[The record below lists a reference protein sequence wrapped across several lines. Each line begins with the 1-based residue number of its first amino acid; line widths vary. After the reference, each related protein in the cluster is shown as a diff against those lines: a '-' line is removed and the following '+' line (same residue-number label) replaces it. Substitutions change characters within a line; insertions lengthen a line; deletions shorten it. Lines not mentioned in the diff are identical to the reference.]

1 MNTNKLIFA
10 ILLFTIASG
19 QAFAAGDIWATKSA
33 MPTARSD
40 LHAASTGGLLYVAG
54 GNIGPSGATNTVEA
68 YNPVTDTWA
77 TLAPIPHPVYQGT
90 IGVIDGKLYVVGGW
104 DYPISGIPTRTLQ
117 IYNPVSNTW
126 STGADMPILSGC
138 SIAGAINRKLY
149 VLTACDGYSGF
160 RKYLHVYDPDSNSWT
175 AKASPPNTH
184 AYAGG
189 GVIDGKFY
197 VIGGFDGS
205 SKIATLDVYDP
216 ATDTWATKASMP
228 TARQSLAS
236 GVVNGKLYAVGG
248 SDGTKSLSALEVYD
262 PVTDTWTTRASMTT
276 ARSSLAADVIDGKLY
291 AVGGSDGTKV
301 LATLEVFSSIVTPTT
316 VPPTTIIPTTVPPTT
331 VPPTTVPPTVIPTTV
346 PPTTVPPT
354 TASPPAKFRVG
365 PSVTLRPVTDVID
378 TNQDGIVELFMNN
391 PSLNDVTL
399 NVDARISV
407 PSGIHVYGQSFGE
420 AAGAGV
426 VAGTFSVPPGTS
438 RTISVTIKADK
449 SARIGSHTLQFT
461 GLYYPGDNKDNY
473 QPLSLTYSVTVK
485 SASKEIPEPAAQT
498 TSTPKAPGFEML
510 QVIITVGMAVLLI
523 RRKK

>member
-19 QAFAAGDIWATKSA
+19 QAFASGDTWTTKSA

-40 LHAASTGGLLYVAG
+40 LLAASTGGLLYVIG
-54 GNIGPSGATNTVEA
+54 GTGSSGATNAMEA
-68 YNPVTDTWA
+68 YDPVTDNWA
-77 TLAPIPHPVYQGT
+77 ALAPIPNPVYQSA
-90 IGVIDGKLYVVGGW
+90 IGVIGGKLYVAGGW
-104 DYPISGIPTRTLQ
+104 NAPISNIPIRNLQ
-117 IYNPVSNTW
+117 IYNPISNTW
-126 STGADMPILSGC
+126 DTGADMPILSGC
-138 SIAGAINRKLY
+138 SVAGVINRKLY

-160 RKYLHVYDPDSNSWT
+160 RKFLHVYDPDSNSWT

-189 GVIDGKFY
+189 GVINGKFY
-197 VIGGFDGS
+197 VTGGFDGNNV
-205 SKIATLDVYDP
+205 IAVLDVYDP
-216 ATDTWATKASMP
+216 ATDTWTTGAPMP
-228 TARQSLAS
+228 TAKRQLAA

-248 SDGTKSLSALEVYD
+248 SDGKTSLSTLEVYD
-262 PVTDTWTTRASMTT
+262 PLTDTWTSGVSMPT
-276 ARSSLAADVIDGKLY
+276 ARSSLAADVINGKLY
-291 AVGGSDGTKV
+291 AVGGSDGTKA
-301 LATLEVFSSIVTPTT
+301 LAALEVLSSVVAPTT
-316 VPPTTIIPTTVPPTT
+316 VPTTIIPTTAPTT
-331 VPPTTVPPTVIPTTV
+331 TVIPTTV
-346 PPTTVPPT
+346 PPTTVPST
-354 TASPPAKFRVG
+354 TASSQAKFRVG

-399 NVDARISV
+399 NVDAQISV
-407 PSGIHVYGQSFGE
+407 PSGIHVYGENFGQ

-461 GLYYPGDNKDNY
+461 GLYYPGDNKDNF

-485 SASKEIPEPAAQT
+485 NPSTEIPETTQTPA
-498 TSTPKAPGFEML
+498 STPKTPGFEML
-510 QVIITVGMAVLLI
+510 QVIVTAGMALLLI

>member
-1 MNTNKLIFA
+1 MAQYWKRGYIRLIKITSDKGNYMNTIKLIFA
-10 ILLFTIASG
+10 ILIFTIASG
-19 QAFAAGDIWATKSA
+19 QAFAAEVWTTKSP

-40 LHAASTGGLLYVAG
+40 LHAASTGGLLYAVG
-54 GNIGPSGATNTVEA
+54 GNTGSSGATGAVEA
-68 YNPVTDTWA
+68 YNPVTDAWVA
-77 TLAPIPHPVYQGT
+77 LAPMPNPVYQGT

-104 DYPISGIPTRTLQ
+104 NWPASTIPIRNLQ
-117 IYNPVSNTW
+117 IYNPATNTW

-138 SIAGAINRKLY
+138 SVAGVINRKLY

-197 VIGGFDGS
+197 VTGGFDGTNS
-205 SKIATLDVYDP
+205 IAALDVYDP
-216 ATDTWATKASMP
+216 ATDAWVTNASMP
-228 TARQSLAS
+228 TARRQLAA

-248 SDGTKSLSALEVYD
+248 YDGTKALAALEVYD
-262 PVTDTWTTRASMTT
+262 PASNSWTTGAPMTT
-276 ARSSLAADVIDGKLY
+276 ARNSLAADVIDGKLY
-291 AVGGSDGTKV
+291 TVGGSDGAKA
-301 LATLEVFSSIVTPTT
+301 LATLEVLSSVVTPTT
-316 VPPTTIIPTTVPPTT
+316 VPPTTIIPTAVPPT
-331 VPPTTVPPTVIPTTV
+331 TVIPTTV
-346 PPTTVPPT
+346 PPTTVP
-354 TASPPAKFRVG
+354 TAPATQAKFRVG

-438 RTISVTIKADK
+438 RTIIVVIKADK

-461 GLYYPGDNKDNY
+461 GLYWPEIGR
-473 QPLSLTYSVTVK
+473 
-485 SASKEIPEPAAQT
+485 ASCRERV
-498 TSTPKAPGFEML
+498 S
-510 QVIITVGMAVLLI
+510 
-523 RRKK
+523 

>member
-19 QAFAAGDIWATKSA
+19 QAFAAGDIWTTKSA

-40 LHAASTGGLLYVAG
+40 LFAASTGGLLYVIG
-54 GNIGPSGATNTVEA
+54 GTGGSSGATGAVEA
-68 YNPVTDTWA
+68 YNPVTDAWV

-104 DYPISGIPTRTLQ
+104 DYPISNIPVRNLQ

-126 STGADMPILSGC
+126 SAGADMPILSGC
-138 SIAGAINRKLY
+138 SVAGVINRKLY

-160 RKYLHVYDPDSNSWT
+160 RKFLHVYDPDSNSWT

-197 VIGGFDGS
+197 VTGGFDGS
-205 SKIATLDVYDP
+205 NSISMLDVYDP

-228 TARQSLAS
+228 TARQSLVA

-248 SDGTKSLSALEVYD
+248 SAGAKSLSALEVYD
-262 PVTDTWTTRASMTT
+262 PVTDTWTTKAPMTT

-291 AVGGSDGTKV
+291 AVGGSDGTKI
-301 LATLEVFSSIVTPTT
+301 LAMLEVFSSV
-316 VPPTTIIPTTVPPTT
+316 VAPTTVPPTT
-331 VPPTTVPPTVIPTTV
+331 VPPTTVIPTTV
-346 PPTTVPPT
+346 PPTAVPAT
-354 TASPPAKFRVG
+354 TASPATSAKFRVG

-399 NVDARISV
+399 NVDAQISV
-407 PSGIHVYGQSFGE
+407 PSGIHVYGENFGQ

-485 SASKEIPEPAAQT
+485 NPSKEIPEPTQT
-498 TSTPKAPGFEML
+498 PTSTPKTPGFEML
-510 QVIITVGMAVLLI
+510 QVIVTVGMAVLLI

>member
-1 MNTNKLIFA
+1 MNINKLIFA
-10 ILLFTIASG
+10 ILLLTIASG
-19 QAFAAGDIWATKSA
+19 QAFAAEDIWATKSA

-40 LHAASTGGLLYVAG
+40 LLAASTGGLLYVIG
-54 GNIGPSGATNTVEA
+54 GTGGPSGATNAVEA
-68 YNPVTDTWA
+68 YNPVTDAWA
-77 TLAPIPHPVYQGT
+77 ALAPIPNPVYQDA
-90 IGVIDGKLYVVGGW
+90 IGVIDGKLYVAGGW
-104 DYPISGIPTRTLQ
+104 NAPISNIPIRNLQ
-117 IYNPVSNTW
+117 IYNPLSNTW
-126 STGADMPILSGC
+126 SAGADMPILSGC
-138 SIAGAINRKLY
+138 SVAGVINRKLY

-197 VIGGFDGS
+197 VTGGFDGS
-205 SKIATLDVYDP
+205 NVIAALEVYDP
-216 ATDTWATKASMP
+216 ATDTWATKAPMP
-228 TARQSLAS
+228 TARRQLAA

-262 PVTDTWTTRASMTT
+262 PVTDTWTTKAPMTI
-276 ARSSLAADVIDGKLY
+276 ARSSLAVDVIDGKLY

-301 LATLEVFSSIVTPTT
+301 LATLEVFSSAVT
-316 VPPTTIIPTTVPPTT
+316 PTTVPPTT
-331 VPPTTVPPTVIPTTV
+331 VPPTPVPTTTVIPTTV
-346 PPTTVPPT
+346 PPTTVPAT
-354 TASPPAKFRVG
+354 TASTTPAKFRVG

-378 TNQDGIVELFMNN
+378 ANQDGIVELFMNN

-399 NVDARISV
+399 NVDAQISV
-407 PSGIHVYGQSFGE
+407 PSGIHVYGENFGQ

-449 SARIGSHTLQFT
+449 SARIGSNTISFT
-461 GLYYPGDNKDNY
+461 GLYYPGDNKDAY
-473 QPLSLTYSVTVK
+473 QPLSFTYHVTVEWP
-485 SASKEIPEPAAQT
+485 SKEILNTTVQT
-498 TSTPKAPGFEML
+498 PTSTPKIPGFEML
-510 QVIITVGMAVLLI
+510 QVIITVGMVVLLI

>member
-1 MNTNKLIFA
+1 MTKRNYMNTNKLIFA

-19 QAFAAGDIWATKSA
+19 QAFAAGDIWTTKSA

-40 LHAASTGGLLYVAG
+40 LHAASIGGLLYVVG
-54 GNIGPSGATNTVEA
+54 GNGGPSGATGAVEA

-77 TLAPIPHPVYQGT
+77 ALAPIPNPVYQGA
-90 IGVIDGKLYVVGGW
+90 IGVIDGKLYVAGGW
-104 DYPISGIPTRTLQ
+104 NAPISNIPIRNLQ

-126 STGADMPILSGC
+126 SAGTDMPTLSGC
-138 SIAGAINRKLY
+138 SIAGVINRKLY

-160 RKYLHVYDPDSNSWT
+160 RKFLHVYDPDSNSWT

-197 VIGGFDGS
+197 VIGGFDGTNS
-205 SKIATLDVYDP
+205 IAALDVYDP
-216 ATDTWATKASMP
+216 ATDTWVTKASMP
-228 TARQSLAS
+228 TARRQLAA

-248 SDGTKSLSALEVYD
+248 SDGTTSLSTLEVYD
-262 PVTDTWTTRASMTT
+262 PVTDTWTTKAPMTT
-276 ARSSLAADVIDGKLY
+276 ARNSLAADVIDGKLY
-291 AVGGSDGTKV
+291 VVGGSDGTKV
-301 LATLEVFSSIVTPTT
+301 LAALEVFSSIVA
-316 VPPTTIIPTTVPPTT
+316 PTTVPPTT
-331 VPPTTVPPTVIPTTV
+331 VPPTTVIPTTV
-346 PPTTVPPT
+346 PPTTVPAT
-354 TASPPAKFRVG
+354 TASTQAKFRVG

-399 NVDARISV
+399 NVDAQISV
-407 PSGIHVYGQSFGE
+407 PSGIHVYGENFGQ

-473 QPLSLTYSVTVK
+473 QPLSLTYSVTVNNP
-485 SASKEIPEPAAQT
+485 SKEIQEPAAQT
-498 TSTPKAPGFEML
+498 TSAPKTPGFEML
-510 QVIITVGMAVLLI
+510 QVIITAGIALLLI